1 MMENGIATINKENIK
16 IKKPRLYKVIMHNDD
31 FTTME
36 FVVEVL
42 KTVFNKDL
50 NTSNK
55 IMMNVHKSGRGIVGI
70 YPYDIATT
78 KVAIVLDMAK
88 EEGFP
93 FNITVEEE

>member
-1 MMENGIATINKENIK
+1 METGIVTREKSK
-16 IKKPRLYKVIMHNDD
+16 VKVKKPKHYKVIMHNDD

-36 FVVEVL
+36 FVVNIL
-42 KTVFNKDL
+42 MTIFKKDI

-55 IMMNVHKSGRGIVGI
+55 IMMDVHKLGKGIVGI

-78 KVAIVLDMAK
+78 KVAMALEMAK

-93 FNITVEEE
+93 FNITIEEA

>member
-1 MMENGIATINKENIK
+1 MENVVATINKEK
-16 IKKPRLYKVIMHNDD
+16 LKVKKPSLYKVIMHNDD

-42 KTVFNKDL
+42 KTVFNKDI

-55 IMMNVHKSGRGIVGI
+55 IMMDVHKIGRGIVGV
-70 YPYDIATT
+70 YPYDIAAT
-78 KVAIVLDMAK
+78 KVAIALGMAK

-93 FNITVEEE
+93 FNITIEEE

>member
-1 MMENGIATINKENIK
+1 MENGVVTVNKERVK
-16 IKKPRLYKVIMHNDD
+16 VKKPKHYKVVMYNDD

-36 FVVEVL
+36 FVVNIL
-42 KTVFNKDL
+42 MTVFKKDI

-55 IMMNVHKSGRGIVGI
+55 IMMDIHKIGRGIVGV

-78 KVAIVLDMAK
+78 KVAIALGMAK

-93 FNITVEEE
+93 FNITIEEA

>member
-1 MMENGIATINKENIK
+1 MESGISTINKEK
-16 IKKPRLYKVIMHNDD
+16 IKVKKPKEYKVVMHNDD

-36 FVVEVL
+36 FVVNIL
-42 KTVFNKDL
+42 MTVFKKDI

-55 IMMNVHKSGRGIVGI
+55 IMMDVHKIGKGIVGV

-78 KVAIVLDMAK
+78 KVAIALGMAK

-93 FNITVEEE
+93 FNITIEEA

>member
-1 MMENGIATINKENIK
+1 MENGVATINKERVK
-16 IKKPRLYKVIMHNDD
+16 VKKARDYKVVMHNDD

-36 FVVEVL
+36 FVVNIL
-42 KTVFNKDL
+42 MTIFKKDI

-55 IMMNVHKSGRGIVGI
+55 IMMDVHKLGKGIVGI

-78 KVAIVLDMAK
+78 KVAMALEMAK

-93 FNITVEEE
+93 FNITIEEA

>member
-1 MMENGIATINKENIK
+1 MENGVATINKERVKVNQ
-16 IKKPRLYKVIMHNDD
+16 PRDYKVVMHNDD

-36 FVVEVL
+36 FVVNIL
-42 KTVFNKDL
+42 MTIFKKDI

-55 IMMNVHKSGRGIVGI
+55 IMMDVHKLGKGIVGI

-78 KVAIVLDMAK
+78 KVAMALEMAK

-93 FNITVEEE
+93 FNITIEEA

>member
-1 MMENGIATINKENIK
+1 MENGVATINKERVK
-16 IKKPRLYKVIMHNDD
+16 VKKPRDYKVVMHNDD

-36 FVVEVL
+36 FVVNIL
-42 KTVFNKDL
+42 MTIFKKDI

-55 IMMNVHKSGRGIVGI
+55 IMMDVHKLGRGIVGV

-78 KVAIVLDMAK
+78 KVAMALGMAK

-93 FNITVEEE
+93 FNITIEEA

>member
-1 MMENGIATINKENIK
+1 METGIVTREKSK
-16 IKKPRLYKVIMHNDD
+16 VKVKKPKHYKVIMHNDD

-36 FVVEVL
+36 FVVNIL
-42 KTVFNKDL
+42 MTIFKKDI

-55 IMMNVHKSGRGIVGI
+55 IMMDVHKLGKGIVGI

-78 KVAIVLDMAK
+78 KVSMALEMAK

-93 FNITVEEE
+93 FNITIEEA

>member
-1 MMENGIATINKENIK
+1 MENGVATINKEK
-16 IKKPRLYKVIMHNDD
+16 LKVKKPSLYKVIMHNDD

-42 KTVFNKDL
+42 KTVFNKDI

-55 IMMNVHKSGRGIVGI
+55 IMMDVHKLGRGIVGV

-78 KVAIVLDMAK
+78 KVAMALDMAK

-93 FNITVEEE
+93 FNITIEEA

>member
-1 MMENGIATINKENIK
+1 MENGISTINKEK
-16 IKKPRLYKVIMHNDD
+16 IKVKKPKHYKVVMYNDD

-36 FVVEVL
+36 FVVNIL
-42 KTVFNKDL
+42 MTVFKKDI

-55 IMMNVHKSGRGIVGI
+55 IMMDVHKIGRGIVGV

-78 KVAIVLDMAK
+78 KVAIALGMAK

-93 FNITVEEE
+93 FNITIEEA

>member
-1 MMENGIATINKENIK
+1 MMENGIAAINKENIK

-36 FVVEVL
+36 FVVEIL

-55 IMMNVHKSGRGIVGI
+55 IMMDVHKSGRGIVGI

-78 KVAIVLDMAK
+78 KVAIALDMAK